1 MADSRGVTVDCQT
14 DGTGWRCTVTV
25 GTDAR
30 ASRHEVTVSREDLAR
45 LAPTGITVE
54 GLVEASFDFLLAREP
69 RESILRTFDLAVI
82 SRYFPDYEL
91 EIRQRL
97 GG

>member
-1 MADSRGVTVDCQT
+1 MPDPSVVTVDCQS
-14 DGTGWRCTVTV
+14 DGPGWRCTVTV

-30 ASRHEVTVSREDLAR
+30 ASRHEVTVSSEDLAR
-45 LAPTGITVE
+45 LAPKGITVE
-54 GLVEASFDFLLAREP
+54 RLVEASFDFLLAHEP
-69 RESILRTFDLAVI
+69 RESILRSFELPVI
-82 SRYFPDYEL
+82 SHYFSDYEP